1 MKLLKTMKELVN
13 QISKDLAVT
22 KGEAELILA
31 TLLDRPRFE
40 IYLNNKIDDTNLK
53 ILKMKLL
60 QLKKGVPIEYITKKV
75 HFLNYVFRIY
85 PGVFIPR
92 LETEYFTELIE
103 KLPEFTPQ
111 KILEIGTGCGA
122 ISIVLAAVF
131 PSATLTAT
139 DVSEIAL
146 SCARENLEKYN
157 LQKRITLKQCNL
169 YDGIA
174 ETFDLIVSNPPYIPH
189 ARLESLPKSVKEF
202 EPIVAINGGK
212 GGLQFICRLVREG
225 MRHLKRNGIMALEI
239 DEDEVSPL
247 QRYLSS
253 NISVPFSFKKDL
265 FGRFRYLF
273 IGNSKNEKN
282 KNNS

>member
-1 MKLLKTMKELVN
+1 MKELVN

-31 TLLDRPRFE
+31 SLLDRPRFE
-40 IYLNNKIDDTNLK
+40 IYLNSKIDATNLK
-53 ILKMKLL
+53 LLKMKLL

-75 HFLNYVFRIY
+75 HFLNYVLRIY

-103 KLPEFTPQ
+103 KIPEFTPQ

-131 PSATLTAT
+131 PNATITAT

-146 SCARENLEKYN
+146 SCAQENIEKYD

-169 YDGIA
+169 FDGIT

-202 EPIVAINGGK
+202 EPIVAINGGE
-212 GGLQFICRLVREG
+212 GGLQFIHRLVVAG
-225 MRHLKRNGIMALEI
+225 MCHLKRDGIMALEI

-247 QRYLSS
+247 QRFLSS
-253 NISVPFSFKKDL
+253 SISVPFSFKKDL

-273 IGNSKNEKN
+273 IGNSENEKN

>member
-1 MKLLKTMKELVN
+1 MKPLKTMKELVN

-22 KGEAELILA
+22 KGEAELIIA

-40 IYLNNKIDDTNLK
+40 IYLNSKIDDTNLK
-53 ILKMKLL
+53 LLKTKLL

-92 LETEYFTELIE
+92 LETEYFIELIE
-103 KLPEFTPQ
+103 KIPHFAPQ
-111 KILEIGTGCGA
+111 NILEIGTGCGA
-122 ISIVLAAVF
+122 ISIAFAEIF
-131 PSATLTAT
+131 PNATITAT
-139 DVSEIAL
+139 DVSENAL
-146 SCARENLEKYN
+146 SCAQENIEKYN

-169 YDGIA
+169 FDGIT
-174 ETFDLIVSNPPYIPH
+174 ESFDLIVSNPPYIPR

-202 EPIVAINGGK
+202 EPIVAINGGE
-212 GGLQFICRLVREG
+212 GGLQFIRRLIREG
-225 MRHLKRNGIMALEI
+225 MCHLKNNGIMALEI

-247 QRYLSS
+247 KQFLKS
-253 NISVPFSFKKDL
+253 NISVSFSFKKDL

-273 IGNSKNEKN
+273 IGNSENEKN

>member
-1 MKLLKTMKELVN
+1 MRELVN
-13 QISKDLAVT
+13 QISKDFAVT

-53 ILKMKLL
+53 LLKTKLL

-75 HFLNYVFRIY
+75 HFLNYVFRVY

-103 KLPEFTPQ
+103 KIPEFTPQ
-111 KILEIGTGCGA
+111 RILEIGTGCGA

-131 PSATLTAT
+131 PHATLTAT
-139 DVSEIAL
+139 DVSDIAL
-146 SCARENLEKYN
+146 SCARGNIEKYK

-169 YDGIA
+169 FDGIT
-174 ETFDLIVSNPPYIPH
+174 ETFDLIVSNPPYIPR

-202 EPIVAINGGK
+202 EPIVAINGGE
-212 GGLQFICRLVREG
+212 GGLQFIYRLVGEG
-225 MRHLKRNGIMALEI
+225 MCHLKRNGIMALEI

-247 QRYLSS
+247 QEYLSS

-273 IGNSKNEKN
+273 IGNSENEKN